1 LGESNEMSATKSTCP
16 ECGGA
21 TLYTTTVNAAGGY
34 GPNFLPG
41 LGGFFRMAKFD
52 VVVCA
57 TCGLTRFYAE
67 AKAREK
73 LPQSARWQK
82 V

>member
-1 LGESNEMSATKSTCP
+1 MNASKSTCP
-16 ECGGA
+16 ECGEA
-21 TLYTTTVNAAGGY
+21 PLYTTTVTAAGGY

-41 LGGFFRMAKFD
+41 LHGFWRMPKFD

-57 TCGLTRFYAE
+57 SCGLTRFYAE
-67 AKAREK
+67 ATAREK
-73 LPQSARWQK
+73 LSRSERWQK